1 MPHEPV
7 PADRLEGA
15 ILDVMNA
22 RHIPGLALAVA
33 RDGQVVQTGAHGCA
47 NLEWEIPATTDT
59 AFEIGSVSK
68 QMTATAAMML
78 VEEGRVELD
87 ASLTVYLPESP
98 PAWKP
103 VTVRH
108 LLTHTS
114 GIPSYTELSGFEM
127 TEKLSRGSFIGRLAA
142 HPLSFDPGQRFY
154 YNNSGYNLLGH
165 IVASVTGQAFWDF
178 LRARIL
184 DPLGMSST
192 RPRDPLD
199 IIPKRAAG
207 YEWVDGVFRNRDYD
221 LTDVFSAGALVS
233 NVGDLARWDAA
244 LGTETLVKR
253 TTLEQMWTP
262 HVLPSGEAVKYG
274 FGWGIGESEG
284 REFVSHGGSTSGFS
298 AVMRRFL
305 DPQLTIIVLT
315 NIETE
320 DAALDVA
327 KAILP
332 LV

>member
-1 MPHEPV
+1 MPHEPI
-7 PADRLEGA
+7 PPDRLEGA
-15 ILDVMNA
+15 ILDVMAA

-33 RDGQVVQTGAHGCA
+33 RDGQVVHTAAHGCA
-47 NLEWEIPATTDT
+47 NLEWGIPATTDT

-78 VEEGRVELD
+78 VEEGRMELD
-87 ASLTVYLPESP
+87 ASLSDYLPESP

-114 GIPSYTELSGFEM
+114 GIPSYTELPGFEM
-127 TEKLSRGSFIGRLAA
+127 TEKLDREAFIGRLAT
-142 HPLSFDPGQRFY
+142 HPLSFEPGQKYY

-165 IVASVTGQAFWDF
+165 IVAIVSGQAFWSL

-184 DPLGMSST
+184 GPLGMAST
-192 RPRDPLD
+192 RPRDPRD
-199 IIPKRAAG
+199 VIPKRAAG
-207 YEWVDGVFRNRDYD
+207 YEWVDGVYRNRDYD

-233 NVGDLARWDAA
+233 TVGDLAQWDAA
-244 LGTETLVKR
+244 LGTERLVKR
-253 TTLEQMWTP
+253 SSLEMMWTP
-262 HVLPSGEAVKYG
+262 HVLPGGEAVKYG
-274 FGWGIGESEG
+274 FGWGIGESDG
-284 REFVSHGGSTSGFS
+284 RRFVSHGGSTSGFS

-327 KAILP
+327 KSILP
-332 LV
+332 LL